1 MKHVKMSRQS
11 CSSWLKT
18 ARTCVVLLACM
29 LAAAQEA
36 HADSAILYAASDNWP
51 PFFMEE
57 DGKISGI
64 GYDILTEV
72 ARRTGDKIH
81 ISRLPNNRA
90 LKLFEEGL
98 IDIIVIDAA
107 LWNDPKNIPGM
118 AFSDNLMSVNEYIY
132 FSTGNFIEMK
142 TPSDLTGETV
152 GILNGYS
159 YPVFDDAF
167 AKGKVKKVEAY
178 REQSLLQMLMRK
190 RVDAI
195 FMDSVAFDYN
205 TRRFGYDQALFR
217 RGIQL
222 SDAPLGIKVR
232 RGKAG
237 ILPRFNKAIAQM
249 KADGTISKIVRKYT
263 Q

>member
-1 MKHVKMSRQS
+1 
-11 CSSWLKT
+11 
-18 ARTCVVLLACM
+18 M
-29 LAAAQEA
+29 LAVILTTSQTA
-36 HADSAILYAASDNWP
+36 HADSGILYAASDNWP

-57 DGKISGI
+57 NGKISGI

-81 ISRLPNNRA
+81 ISRLPNKRA
-90 LKLFEEGL
+90 LKLFEEGM

-107 LWNDPKNIPGM
+107 LWNDPKNSPGM
-118 AFSDNLMSVNEYIY
+118 VFTDDLMSVNEYIY
-132 FSTGNFIEMK
+132 FLTDNFIEMK
-142 TPSDLTGETV
+142 SPADLAGKNV

-159 YPVFDDAF
+159 YPVFEEAF
-167 AKGKVKKVEAY
+167 ATGQVNKVEAY
-178 REQSLLQMLMRK
+178 REQSLLQMLVHK
-190 RVDAI
+190 RVNAI

-205 TRRFGYDQALFR
+205 IKRFGYDQALFK
-217 RGIQL
+217 RGIEL

-232 RGKAG
+232 RARAD

-249 KADGTISKIVRKYT
+249 KADGTISKIVKQYT